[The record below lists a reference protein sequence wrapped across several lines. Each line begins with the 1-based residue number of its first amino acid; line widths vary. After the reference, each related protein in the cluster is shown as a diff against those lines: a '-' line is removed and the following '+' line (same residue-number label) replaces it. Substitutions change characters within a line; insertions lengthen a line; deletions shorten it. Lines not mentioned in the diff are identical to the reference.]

1 MQQGTAR
8 RILEERMKRG
18 QKMHEQRIEEIKEEV
33 RRNTIEAMLM
43 LLQPKIEKQR
53 KEIKKLEKQIKD
65 LKAKRK

>member
-1 MQQGTAR
+1 
-8 RILEERMKRG
+8 MKRG